1 MCIQSCQFRLK
12 VRRPNEGLVVVEE
25 IRRHRPV
32 EFVARYER
40 HAERQVIEVGNINPA
55 VFLGRNM
62 ASRQAKVRK
71 QVNLQDMRRVWGE
84 FVERGTA
91 GRLPTPYNFR
101 LITWRHTEHFQRVL
115 EEGKSME
122 LPANIHFRPYFFPGE
137 VET

>member
-1 MCIQSCQFRLK
+1 
-12 VRRPNEGLVVVEE
+12 
-25 IRRHRPV
+25 V